1 MDNEIIKYANNPKP
15 LLDLLSALIEYLV
28 NNDANKALNSKN
40 IQLIEINKAIK
51 ALEKRDVLVP
61 DSLRSEKSKLIA
73 DISSLST
80 VPKLQFIQNELEEIL
95 AKLKVDDSKE
105 SKRKRT
111 RSKMPKTDNA
121 TLRKIL
127 LDVLKESGGKAKV
140 KEIKYAMGKK
150 LKDKF
155 LPGDLLLRSD
165 GRTVAW
171 FNNVQWER
179 LRLVQTGILKSESPS
194 GLWELA
200 GDEE

>member
-1 MDNEIIKYANNPKP
+1 MDNEIIKYAKNPQP

-28 NNDANKALNSKN
+28 NNEANEALNSKN

-51 ALEKRDVLVP
+51 ALERRDVLVP
-61 DSLRSEKSKLIA
+61 DSLRSEKSKLVA
-73 DISSLST
+73 EISSLST
-80 VPKLQFIQNELEEIL
+80 MPNLQLIQNELEEML
-95 AKLKVDDSKE
+95 ANLKVDDSK
-105 SKRKRT
+105 KNKIKRT
-111 RSKMPKTDNA
+111 RSKLPKTDNA

-140 KEIKYAMGKK
+140 KEIKNAMGKK

-155 LPGDLLLRSD
+155 LPGDLTLRSD
-165 GRTVAW
+165 GRTVVW

-179 LRLVQTGILKSESPS
+179 LRLVQTGILKSDSPS